1 MRLPERWKISVSQ
14 KKATGDILG
23 HQSPGQ
29 ASRVLHHKRIKNG
42 NGACALLL
50 QPKSFL
56 GQNIYQNIIKYCL
69 VFPSIL
75 DIDSFLLK
83 IPSSRR

>member
-1 MRLPERWKISVSQ
+1 MQLPERWKISVSQ
-14 KKATGDILG
+14 KKATGDVLG
-23 HQSPGQ
+23 HLGSGQ
-29 ASRVLHHKRIKNG
+29 APRVLHRKRIKNG
-42 NGACALLL
+42 NGASALLL

-69 VFPSIL
+69 VFPSTL

-83 IPSSRR
+83 THSSHR